1 MAGGS
6 VVITRGLNYS
16 TGEGGAPVGDVP
28 RVGVAVDHRLDLA
41 IGDNRS
47 IIPHACNRMSASH

>member
-6 VVITRGLNYS
+6 AVITKGLNYS
-16 TGEGGAPVGDVP
+16 TGEGRAPVGDVP

-41 IGDNRS
+41 IGNR
-47 IIPHACNRMSASH
+47 